1 VGPLKTE
8 VNNGSLQYSEGERAN
23 EQYEKVHDVK
33 DAILLSIPKL
43 AIQKTRFLPCK
54 CSIYRSRYNVAFSL
68 AKPLSERDSGVNF
81 GYCKVQGRKPDRL
94 LVIAEI
100 I

>member
-1 VGPLKTE
+1 MHGYGWCWTCVYQVGPLKTE

-43 AIQKTRFLPCK
+43 AIQKTRFYLV
-54 CSIYRSRYNVAFSL
+54 SAAYIAVVIMLHSRSLNL
-68 AKPLSERDSGVNF
+68 
-81 GYCKVQGRKPDRL
+81 
-94 LVIAEI
+94 
-100 I
+100 